1 MKLKFSILLCGLLST
16 AALAKTPLVLLS
28 IDGFAHRY
36 IEQYQPKSL
45 INMAQQGTSAKA
57 LLPVFPSKTFPNHLS
72 IITGQYPINH
82 GIVHNDFFHR
92 DIKKE
97 YNLGDGRKDAR
108 WLTAEPLWYINEMQ
122 GNTSAVYFWPES
134 EAPVNNRTASH
145 YYPYKH
151 FTPNQERLEQILT
164 WLRLP
169 ENERP
174 NFIAGYFAS
183 VDDAGH
189 DYGENSPQ
197 LIKAIDDLDKLL
209 TRFIETMNTEFLGQV
224 NLVIVSDHGMTK
236 IGPNS
241 VIKWQNMQ
249 IDKVRVVN
257 GSTQLYLYS
266 DDKLA
271 LNKSI
276 SLFKDQ
282 QSKENIE
289 KYKVYQKPNF
299 PQHWHLDNITA
310 ATPDAIIDALPSYI
324 FDKGDKHIDP
334 ETHGYDPKYQRDLDA
349 IFIATG
355 PAFKKGVQVK
365 AFENIHILPILTRAL
380 GLTDVKNIDGN
391 YELATKIV
399 SK

>member
-1 MKLKFSILLCGLLST
+1 
-16 AALAKTPLVLLS
+16 
-28 IDGFAHRY
+28 
-36 IEQYQPKSL
+36 
-45 INMAQQGTSAKA
+45 
-57 LLPVFPSKTFPNHLS
+57 
-72 IITGQYPINH
+72 
-82 GIVHNDFFHR
+82 
-92 DIKKE
+92 
-97 YNLGDGRKDAR
+97 
-108 WLTAEPLWYINEMQ
+108 
-122 GNTSAVYFWPES
+122 
-134 EAPVNNRTASH
+134 
-145 YYPYKH
+145 
-151 FTPNQERLEQILT
+151 
-164 WLRLP
+164 
-169 ENERP
+169 
-174 NFIAGYFAS
+174 
-183 VDDAGH
+183 
-189 DYGENSPQ
+189 
-197 LIKAIDDLDKLL
+197 
-209 TRFIETMNTEFLGQV
+209 
-224 NLVIVSDHGMTK
+224 
-236 IGPNS
+236 
-241 VIKWQNMQ
+241 MQ
-249 IDKVRVVN
+249 IDNVRVVN

-355 PAFKKGVQVK
+355 PAFKKGVRVK